1 MERSQPQFLCQ
12 YTQLWIL
19 TRKKT
24 KEENID
30 KVLQSALQY
39 VIKEGKETLSATVVK
54 TLIFL
59 AGVLIK
65 V

>member
-1 MERSQPQFLCQ
+1 MKDLSLIFYVSLPSHGFS
-12 YTQLWIL
+12 
-19 TRKKT
+19 TRRKT

-30 KVLQSALQY
+30 NLLQSALQC
-39 VIKEGKETLSATVVK
+39 VIKERKENLSATVVK

-59 AGVLIK
+59 AEVLIK

>member
-1 MERSQPQFLCQ
+1 MKDLSLIFYVSLLSHGFSTGR
-12 YTQLWIL
+12 
-19 TRKKT
+19 KT

-30 KVLQSALQY
+30 KLLQSALQY
-39 VIKEGKETLSATVVK
+39 VIKESKENLSATVVK

-59 AGVLIK
+59 AEVLIK